1 MLMNSKGIILLLTVC
16 LVAMFTACDES
27 NISNETADQQADLSV
42 GYVEGQNAKDKQSD
56 ENTGGFEEG
65 VYSEH
70 LAQINSELAEKGFDN
85 IQLVMAETITYTEE
99 GGVAAGQTI
108 FANDRT
114 KTLPSQWQAN
124 DPIRSAVYGAPV
136 GNDLTHTVYTPFA
149 TANGSFNSEPDI
161 DASFETWNNLKK
173 NSGLDIVKVP
183 TPAGVF
189 PSALL
194 TLGGVDDP
202 FVADISTIG
211 FLPGAIFDTVLGPGS
226 SSSVLGV
233 TFTFTWIAAP
243 DVVAF
248 KEVWYN
254 DDFPWSNDGTPGTID
269 IETVALH
276 ENGHALGF
284 GHFGKIS
291 LTNANGK
298 LHVSPRAV
306 MNAAYLGPVRDP
318 LGTDKASFSNVYGDW
333 PKD

>member
-1 MLMNSKGIILLLTVC
+1 MLLNSKGTILILLVC
-16 LVAMFTACDES
+16 LIAMFTACDES
-27 NISNETADQQADLSV
+27 NISNETVDYKGDLNV
-42 GYVEGQNAKDKQSD
+42 DYVEGQNAKAA
-56 ENTGGFEEG
+56 NTGGFEEG
-65 VYSEH
+65 IYSEH
-70 LAQINSELAEKGFDN
+70 LAEVNSQLAEKGFDN
-85 IQLVMAETITYTEE
+85 IELFMAETITYTND
-99 GGVAAGQTI
+99 GGLQAGQTV

-114 KTLPSQWQAN
+114 KTLPSQWQAD
-124 DPIRSAVYGAPV
+124 DPIRSTIYGAPV
-136 GNDLTHTVYTPFA
+136 GNDLTHTVFSPFA
-149 TANGSFNSEPDI
+149 VANGSINAEADI

-173 NSGLDIVKVP
+173 NSGLDILKVP
-183 TPAGVF
+183 TPGGVF
-189 PSALL
+189 PSAILSL
-194 TLGGVDDP
+194 PGFTSDP
-202 FVADISTIG
+202 FAADISTIG
-211 FLPGAIFDTVLGPGS
+211 FLPGSVFDAVLGPGA

-243 DVVAF
+243 DVVAL

-254 DDFPWSNDGTPGTID
+254 DDFSWSNDGTPGTID

-291 LTNANGK
+291 VTNANGK

-318 LGTDKASFSNVYGDW
+318 LGTDKASFNNVYGSW